1 MTLSSGAEASA
12 LMFSGVFVG
21 CLALSLVF
29 RLWLMMRQS
38 RHVAR
43 HRHVVPAAFAQS
55 ISLSAHQRAAAYTEA
70 RLRLALLEAFVQA
83 AWLIVL
89 TMMGGLQWLI
99 SVTALLPPGWDLT
112 RSVVLMS
119 AVLIVGGLIDLPFAW
134 WRQFRLEE
142 RFGFN
147 RMTPGLFLADLIK
160 STLIGA
166 VLGLPLLVA
175 ILAVMDA
182 AGSTWWIWA
191 WLIWIT
197 FNVVVLL
204 VFPTFIAPLFN
215 RFEPLPEGAVRDRV
229 QALLVRTGFSAR
241 GLFVMDGSRRSAHGN
256 AYFTGFGRARRIVFF
271 DTLLNQLDADE
282 IEAVLAHELGHFR
295 LRHLQ
300 KRLLMLS
307 LGSFLALA
315 ALGWLAQQP
324 WFYLGL
330 GIVPDQA
337 VLNACALILFMIVAP
352 VFLFPMGPV
361 ASALSRRDEFAAD
374 AFAAQAT
381 RAEAL
386 ASALTKLYRDNA
398 APLSSDPIYSAMHD
412 SHPPALQ
419 RISQLLATAHGS

>member
-1 MTLSSGAEASA
+1 
-12 LMFSGVFVG
+12 
-21 CLALSLVF
+21 
-29 RLWLMMRQS
+29 
-38 RHVAR
+38 
-43 HRHVVPAAFAQS
+43 
-55 ISLSAHQRAAAYTEA
+55 
-70 RLRLALLEAFVQA
+70 
-83 AWLIVL
+83 
-89 TMMGGLQWLI
+89 
-99 SVTALLPPGWDLT
+99 
-112 RSVVLMS
+112 
-119 AVLIVGGLIDLPFAW
+119 VGGLIDLPFAW